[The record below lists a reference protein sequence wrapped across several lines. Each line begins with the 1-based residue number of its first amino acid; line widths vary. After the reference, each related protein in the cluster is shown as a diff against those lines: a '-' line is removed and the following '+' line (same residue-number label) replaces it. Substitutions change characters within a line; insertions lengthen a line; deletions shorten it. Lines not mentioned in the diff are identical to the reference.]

1 MTSKRLDRATLK
13 AQRQQESMAK
23 AREQLAELE
32 LPVYQTSGLEQQQ
45 VQQRLVLGL
54 TNSQTFDSSRS
65 LFSILRSN
73 LFTLFNAVVGG
84 AFLLL
89 LALGQWKD
97 ALFGFAVVSN
107 VLIGIIQ
114 EFSSKRALD
123 KLALLNAPFSRVLR
137 GGQEVQVHVT
147 EVVLDDLLVLRP
159 GDQIPADAIVVSA
172 LGLQVDESLLTG
184 ESEPVEK
191 TPDADLFAGSGVIG
205 GSGLSRVTKVG
216 PETYGSRLT
225 LEARRFSMVN
235 SELRA
240 ALARI
245 VKWITWALLPIMA
258 IVANGQMQA
267 VGGWDHAFKTGA
279 WVEAAVGSI
288 ASIIAMI
295 PQGLVLITSI
305 SFALAAVKLASW
317 KVLVQELPAVEGLAR
332 VDVICF
338 DKTGTLTEGQMVFN
352 AAEPLGAPAQQA
364 QHWQAVLAHF
374 GADPAANATTKCLN
388 GQFQLDPQ
396 LEATHS
402 VAFTSANKWSSFSF
416 DLPALG
422 SQTWVLGA
430 PEILFNA
437 DQQHA
442 AKALEQATEQ
452 ANLGK
457 RTLLLAYTQG
467 SHEDTDALPLN
478 LAPVAVVTFK
488 EKVRADAHQTINFFA
503 QQGVEVRIIS
513 GDNPQTVASVA
524 SEAGVQN
531 IGDPIDART
540 LPTDIQQL
548 AQIMQ
553 THKVFGRVTPDQKRN
568 MVAAL
573 QSRGHVVAMTG
584 DGVNDA
590 LALKHADL
598 GIAMGSG
605 AAVTKAVSRLV
616 LLDGKFSNLPG
627 VVAEGR
633 RVIANIER
641 ISRLFLTKTTW
652 AMTLSVVF
660 GLALWSFPFLPRQL
674 SAIDGFTIGLPAFAL
689 ALLPNPQRY
698 LPGFLRRSLLFCVPA
713 GLVIGGLVTA
723 LDVLVHS
730 QVGWST
736 SQGQTAVSILMS
748 ITGLWV
754 LAALSRPFTALK
766 TAIFA
771 AMVIGFVGVFTVPL
785 TTDFFGFAQLDWAH
799 LQLPLMLGAV
809 GIALIE
815 AVQQVVSRILVR
827 GAKAQGAK
835 A

>member
-1 MTSKRLDRATLK
+1 MKTKRLDRATIK
-13 AQRQQESMAK
+13 AQRQEANMVE
-23 AREQLAELE
+23 ARSKLLPLQLNDYEKLGLDAE
-32 LPVYQTSGLEQQQ
+32 Q
-45 VQQRLVLGL
+45 VQQRLILGL
-54 TNSQTFDSSRS
+54 TNDQKFDSSRS
-65 LFSILRSN
+65 LISILRSN
-73 LFTLFNAVVGG
+73 LLTLFNAVVGG

-89 LALGQWKD
+89 LLLGQWKD

-123 KLALLNAPFSRVLR
+123 RLALLNAPFSRVLR
-137 GGQEVQVHVT
+137 AGQEVQVHVS

-159 GDQIPADAIVVSA
+159 GDQIPADAVVVSA
-172 LGLQVDESLLTG
+172 LGLAVDESLLTG

-191 TPDADLFAGSGVIG
+191 RDTDDLFAGSGVIG
-205 GSGLSRVTKVG
+205 GSALARVTKVG

-240 ALARI
+240 SLARI

-258 IVANGQMQA
+258 IVTNGQMQA
-267 VGGWDHAFKTGA
+267 VGGWSHALETGS
-279 WVEAAVGSI
+279 WVEAALGSI

-338 DKTGTLTEGQMVFN
+338 DKTGTLTEGDMVFN
-352 AAEPLGAPAQQA
+352 SAEGLGAASDSA
-364 QHWQAVLAHF
+364 GNWRGVLAHF
-374 GADPAANATTKCLN
+374 GEDPAANATTRCLAGN
-388 GQFQLDPQ
+388 FETDSSLV
-396 LEATHS
+396 ETHAI
-402 VAFTSANKWSSFSF
+402 AFSSANKWSSFSF
-416 DLPALG
+416 QSGDAARG
-422 SQTWVLGA
+422 TWVLGA
-430 PEILFNA
+430 PDVMFQNR
-437 DQQHA
+437 QPHA
-442 AKALEQATEQ
+442 AQALEICNEY
-452 ANLGK
+452 ANQGK
-457 RTLLLAYTQG
+457 RTLVLAKSDSAEPTQNQ
-467 SHEDTDALPLN
+467 LPSN
-478 LAPVAVVTFK
+478 LVPVAVVTFR
-488 EKVRADAHQTINFFA
+488 EKVRADASQTIRFFDE
-503 QQGVEVRIIS
+503 QGVQVRIIS
-513 GDNPQTVASVA
+513 GDNPKTVASVA
-524 SEAGVQN
+524 TEAGVKD
-531 IGDPIDART
+531 IGEPVDART
-540 LPTDIQQL
+540 LPQDIGEL
-548 AQIMQ
+548 AILLE

-573 QSRGHVVAMTG
+573 QSKGHVVAMTG

-605 AAVTKAVSRLV
+605 AAVTKAVSRLI

-652 AMTLSVVF
+652 AMSLSVVF

-689 ALLPNPQRY
+689 ALLPNSRRY
-698 LPGFLRRSLLFCVPA
+698 LPGFLKRSLLFCVPA
-713 GLVIGGLVTA
+713 GLAVAGLVVA
-723 LDVLVHS
+723 LSMLVRD
-730 QVGWST
+730 QPQW
-736 SQGQTAVSILMS
+736 SQGEAQTAVSMLLS

-754 LAALSRPFTALK
+754 LAALSRPFTKPKL
-766 TAIFA
+766 AIFA
-771 AMVIGFVGVFTVPL
+771 AMVVGFIGVFTIPL
-785 TTDFFGFAQLDWAH
+785 STDFFGFVALDLQH
-799 LQLPLMLGAV
+799 LALPLLLGALGV
-809 GIALIE
+809 GIIE
-815 AVQQVVSRILVR
+815 LVQQVVSRVLLSSR
-827 GAKAQGAK
+827 R
-835 A
+835 